1 MKSVEAVL
9 MGHINSKTQD
19 ISYKLS
25 SELDKVLDQLNNIQ
39 QVGRGHD
46 CSTRTSQRSH
56 KLSPGGILE
65 SPWSTPV
72 TEGRYHHAAAAL
84 PPLHCLPAV
93 RLV

>member
-39 QVGRGHD
+39 QVGR
-46 CSTRTSQRSH
+46 
-56 KLSPGGILE
+56 LLN
-65 SPWSTPV
+65 
-72 TEGRYHHAAAAL
+72 
-84 PPLHCLPAV
+84 PPQSEV
-93 RLV
+93 S